1 MKAAVLE
8 AFHQPLVIRDV
19 TIGNPGPEEVRVRT
33 AAVGICHSDIHFWE
47 GFRPGLPLPAV
58 LGHEVAGIVEA
69 VGERVRDLAPGD
81 HVVGTLSA
89 YCGHC
94 PQCIAGRL
102 VLCQDTDVKQPPGQA
117 RRLSSSQGHVSQ
129 IYNLSGFAEQ
139 MLVHRSTLVR
149 ITKQMPLD
157 RACLLGCALTTG
169 TGAVFRTAQV
179 RGGSTVA
186 VIGCG
191 GIGLAT
197 INGAQIAGASRI
209 IAADML
215 PHKLEMARVFGAT
228 DVVDASS
235 GDVVEKVRELTG
247 GGVDYA
253 FECIGLSAT
262 VEQCWAMLK
271 PAGIAT
277 ILGVFGPTAK
287 VSLGGADFLQEKQL
301 RGSMLGSVLPPEDIP
316 TLVQMYLQGRLKVD
330 DLISRRIPLEQINE
344 GFQALKRGD
353 VARTVIVFD
362 H

>member
-8 AFHQPLVIRDV
+8 AFHQPLVIRDI
-19 TIGNPGPEEVRVRT
+19 TLGEPGPDEVLVKT
-33 AAVGICHSDIHFWE
+33 AAVGICHSDIHMWE
-47 GFRPGLPLPAV
+47 GFRPALPLPAV
-58 LGHEVAGIVEA
+58 LGHEVAGVVQRVGSA
-69 VGERVRDLAPGD
+69 VQDLEPGD

-89 YCGHC
+89 FCGHC

-102 VLCQDTDVKQPPGQA
+102 VLCQDTSVKQPPGQA
-117 RRLSSSQGHVSQ
+117 RRLSSRTGPVSQ

-149 ITKQMPLD
+149 ISKSMPLD

-179 RGGSTVA
+179 RAGSTVA

-197 INGAQIAGASRI
+197 LNGAQIAGATKI
-209 IAADML
+209 IAIDVN
-215 PHKLEMARVFGAT
+215 PQKLELAKRFGAT
-228 DVVDASS
+228 DVVDASN
-235 GDVVEKVRELTG
+235 GDVVGIVRQLTG

-253 FECIGLSAT
+253 FECIGLPAT
-262 VEQCWAMLK
+262 VEQCWAMLG

-277 ILGVFGPTAK
+277 VLGVFGPTAK
-287 VSLGGADFLQEKQL
+287 VSIGGADFLQEKQL
-301 RGSMLGSVLPPEDIP
+301 RGSMLGSVRAPHDIP
-316 TLVQMYLQGRLKVD
+316 ALVELYLQGRLKVD
-330 DLISRRIPLEQINE
+330 ELISRRITLEQVNE
-344 GFQALKRGD
+344 GFEALKRGE
-353 VARTVIVFD
+353 VARSVIVFD